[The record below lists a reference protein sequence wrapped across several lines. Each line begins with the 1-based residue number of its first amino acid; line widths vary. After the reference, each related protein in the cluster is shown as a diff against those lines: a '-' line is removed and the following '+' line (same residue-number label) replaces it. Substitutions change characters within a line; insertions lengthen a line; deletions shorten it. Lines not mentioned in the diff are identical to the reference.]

1 MNAEQ
6 MTLYSGA
13 SKGAEAEFG
22 LWAEAYGIQE
32 VNFSFP
38 GHPNARQRGLHELTP
53 DELLRGDVNL
63 TYVSRLLSR
72 NYIGKGETFR
82 RVLQTIFHIVN
93 HSREVFVVG
102 DIQEDQTVRGGTG
115 WGAEFAKLNNKRLY
129 VFDQVQDG
137 WFVWNVK
144 TWERQERVAIREA
157 HFAGLG
163 TRQLRPNGSKAVE
176 ALFRDT
182 MVQ

>member
-13 SKGAEAEFG
+13 GKGAEAEFG

-32 VNFSFP
+32 VNFTFP
-38 GHPNARQRGLHELTP
+38 GHPNARRRGLYELSAE
-53 DELLRGDVNL
+53 ELLRGDVSL
-63 TYVSRLLSR
+63 VYVSRLLSR

-82 RVLQTIFHIVN
+82 RVLQTIFHIVS

-102 DIQEDQTVRGGTG
+102 EIQEDLTVRGGTG
-115 WGAEFAKLNNKRLY
+115 WGAEFAKLNNKRLQ
-129 VFDQVQDG
+129 VFDQAQNG
-137 WFVWNVK
+137 WFLWTGH
-144 TWERQERVAIREA
+144 TWKPQERVVIREA
-157 HFAGLG
+157 QFAGLG
-163 TRQLRPNGSKAVE
+163 TRNVEPNGSKAIE

>member
-32 VNFSFP
+32 VNFTFP
-38 GHPNARQRGLHELTP
+38 GHANARQRGLTELT
-53 DELLRGDVNL
+53 DEELLRGDVNL

-72 NYIGKGETFR
+72 NYIGKGEAFR
-82 RVLQTIFHIVN
+82 RVLQAIFHIVN

-102 DIQEDQTVRGGTG
+102 EIQEDLTVRGGTG
-115 WGAEFAKLNNKRLY
+115 WGAEFAKLNNKLLY
-129 VFDQVQDG
+129 VFDQMQND
-137 WFVWNVK
+137 WFLWAGK
-144 TWERQERVAIREA
+144 SWERQERVAIRHA

-163 TRQLRPNGSKAVE
+163 TRQLQPNGSKAVE